1 VHGANSYQLQPYT
14 GFNALRVAAAATG
27 TLTLATPTT
36 LATARLIGFATEGT
50 QTVNLQLNFQDGSFA
65 SYNGVTL
72 RDWFNGASA
81 VASGFGRAGRTGD
94 VITNPAG
101 NPRIYSLEMA
111 VACTDQTKPITSIA
125 ITSTASAGS
134 TPAAYLLGLSGA
146 SGVTAPITGNANV
159 VVGEVTALASASA
172 GGTWISSDPAVA
184 TVSATG
190 VVTALA
196 AGTTTIRYTVATL
209 CGAPPP
215 ELLLTVAPASTT
227 TTVTPPA
234 PGQTGQAASFAVSVA
249 VDAPGAGVP
258 NGTVNVQVGADSCT
272 ATLVG
277 GAGSCTL
284 TPSAPGTLPVVA
296 AYSGATGY
304 GSSTARANWL
314 VANPAGPVPVP
325 TLQAGALAGLSVAM
339 ALAGWGRRRRNRR

>member
-1 VHGANSYQLQPYT
+1 MPSLQAHLVLLSARLPGRVRWSLPKALAAFSGALVLGAGAQTVTPIATTGYNFDAVAESTTATASTTTTAPLDGSDYVLFSQAYSAARGVPSLGLPDSGLLVHGANSYQLQPYT

-125 ITSTASAGS
+125 ITSTASAGH
-134 TPAAYLLGLSGA
+134 
-146 SGVTAPITGNANV
+146 
-159 VVGEVTALASASA
+159 
-172 GGTWISSDPAVA
+172 
-184 TVSATG
+184 
-190 VVTALA
+190 
-196 AGTTTIRYTVATL
+196 
-209 CGAPPP
+209 
-215 ELLLTVAPASTT
+215 
-227 TTVTPPA
+227 
-234 PGQTGQAASFAVSVA
+234 
-249 VDAPGAGVP
+249 
-258 NGTVNVQVGADSCT
+258 
-272 ATLVG
+272 
-277 GAGSCTL
+277 
-284 TPSAPGTLPVVA
+284 
-296 AYSGATGY
+296 
-304 GSSTARANWL
+304 SSTQRI
-314 VANPAGPVPVP
+314 
-325 TLQAGALAGLSVAM
+325 QKSHFS
-339 ALAGWGRRRRNRR
+339 